1 MSKVSDPMT
10 QVNELKY
17 VLYEKQDNISVI
29 TLNRPETRNA
39 QHEPLL
45 RDLDRAFGFGENDDD
60 VKVIVLKANGPSFS
74 SGHDIG
80 SADAEAFKEA
90 NPLQPG
96 AEGRFW
102 NEADK
107 YLGLSRRWRDIPK
120 PTIAA
125 VHGWCIAGGLMLAW
139 PCDLIIAA
147 DDAKFSDPVL
157 RMGIAGVEYFAHPY
171 ELGARKAKEMLFT
184 GEFIDAAE
192 AHRLGMVNKVVPLDQ
207 LEEATMTMARKIAE
221 MPAFALAMAKRAVN
235 HAVDEMGQRSTMDTV
250 FAWHQLAHAHAEL
263 VSGSAI
269 MGMDARKMRGDG
281 SKAS

>member
-1 MSKVSDPMT
+1 MSQASD
-10 QVNELKY
+10 LKFI
-17 VLYEKQDNISVI
+17 LYEKVDKVALI

-45 RDLDRAFGFGENDDD
+45 RELDRAFGFGEKDDD
-60 VKVIVLKANGPSFS
+60 VKVIILKANGPSFS

-80 SADAEAFKEA
+80 SAEAQAFKDA
-90 NPLQPG
+90 NPLKPG
-96 AEGRFW
+96 AEGRFF
-102 NEADK
+102 NESDK

-157 RMGIAGVEYFAHPY
+157 RLGNLGVEYFAHPY
-171 ELGARKAKEMLFT
+171 EFGARKAKEILFT

-192 AHRLGMVNKVVPLDQ
+192 AHRLGMVNKVVPRDQ
-207 LEEATMTMARKIAE
+207 LDDETMAMAQKIAE
-221 MPAFALAMAKRAVN
+221 MPAYALAMAKQAVN
-235 HAVDEMGQRSTMDTV
+235 HTIDSMGQRNAMDTI
-250 FAWHQLAHAHAEL
+250 FGWHQLLHAHSEL
-263 VSGSAI
+263 ISGSAI
-269 MGMDARKMRGDG
+269 SGMDARKMRDMN

>member
-1 MSKVSDPMT
+1 MSQASD
-10 QVNELKY
+10 LKFI
-17 VLYEKQDNISVI
+17 LYEKVDNVALI

-45 RDLDRAFGFGENDDD
+45 RELDRAFGFGEQDDD
-60 VKVIVLKANGPSFS
+60 VKVIILKANGPSFS

-80 SADAEAFKEA
+80 SPEAQAFKEA
-90 NPLQPG
+90 NPLKPG

-125 VHGWCIAGGLMLAW
+125 VQGYCIAGGLMLAW

-147 DDAKFSDPVL
+147 DNAKFSDPVL

-184 GEFIDAAE
+184 GEFIDAPE

-207 LEEATMTMARKIAE
+207 LEEETMAMARKIAE
-221 MPAFALAMAKRAVN
+221 MPSFALAMAKQAVN
-235 HAVDEMGQRSTMDTV
+235 HTTDAMGQRSAMDTV
-250 FAWHQLAHAHAEL
+250 FAWHQLLHAHSEM

-269 MGMDARKMRGDG
+269 SGMDARKMREMSG
-281 SKAS
+281 KAS